1 MTNNKEL
8 LTMAAMQFIGFLHGR
23 QSVSA
28 SFGITEMVQ
37 SMGLT
42 HKELEELISSGEMPT
57 GFSDDEIEIMR
68 EAIED

>member
-1 MTNNKEL
+1 MKTDDEL
-8 LTMAAMQFIGFLHGR
+8 LTKAAMQFIGFLHGR
-23 QSVSA
+23 QSVSS
-28 SFGITEMVQ
+28 SFGIAEMVQ

-68 EAIED
+68 EAIKA